1 MARED
6 TQYTADELE
15 LMRGDKPAATPEA
28 PPADEP
34 AQAAADVDPDA
45 APADAAD
52 EPAAEALAA
61 EPAADAAPEPF
72 IPKFDG
78 TGPENYDEA
87 KKALR
92 AEKTDLRAKW
102 SAGDLSDEEYAQA
115 EATIE
120 DKLEALQGE
129 YLTAQALTR
138 ANQQI
143 EAQQAKA
150 TLNRIATDAKEQGI
164 DYADEGIAA
173 LFDTKMRGVATEEAF
188 KGKEFAEIA
197 AEAHRRVAEL
207 FGKTA
212 APAPAP
218 APATG
223 KAAGTPPAARAAIP
237 QTLSNLPAAAA
248 QPLSQD
254 LVSQL
259 AAIEDPDMA
268 EAKFASLSPAQ
279 RNALGRSTMAPTR

>member
-15 LMRGDKPAATPEA
+15 LMRGDKPAATPET

-45 APADAAD
+45 APAEAAA

-143 EAQQAKA
+143 EAQQAQA
-150 TLNRIATDAKEQGI
+150 TLSQIAAAAKGQGI

-173 LFDTKMRGVATEEAF
+173 LFDTKMRGVAAEEAF
-188 KGKEFAEIA
+188 KGKAFAEVA

-212 APAPAP
+212 APAP